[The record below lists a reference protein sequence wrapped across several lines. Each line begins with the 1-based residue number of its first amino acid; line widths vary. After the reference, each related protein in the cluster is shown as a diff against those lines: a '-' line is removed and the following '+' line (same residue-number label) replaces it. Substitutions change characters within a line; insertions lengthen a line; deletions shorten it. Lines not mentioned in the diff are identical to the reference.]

1 MIIPSEPKYGVNY
14 HHIKLRAMMFE
25 TQIVDCQSTAF
36 FMQYLAELAAASGR
50 GIEIFESG
58 ITTAVIPVYFGGK
71 FGIAAKYSPQ
81 FSAFVRYGSY
91 IGPAHLQLS
100 YYLLAQELTERITA

>member
-1 MIIPSEPKYGVNY
+1 MITPSEPKYGVHY

-50 GIEIFESG
+50 GIKIG
-58 ITTAVIPVYFGGK
+58 DVVLPTDVIPVYIGGK
-71 FGIAAKYSPQ
+71 FGIASKYSSS
-81 FSAFVRYGSY
+81 FSTFIEYSGYMTA
-91 IGPAHLQLS
+91 PHLQLS
-100 YYLLAQELTERITA
+100 YYLLA

>member
-1 MIIPSEPKYGVNY
+1 MITPSEPKYGVHY

-50 GIEIFESG
+50 GIDIFGLG
-58 ITTAVIPVYFGGK
+58 ITTDVIPVYIGGE
-71 FGIAAKYSPQ
+71 FGIASKYSSP
-81 FSAFVRYGSY
+81 FSKFVGYSSY
-91 IGPAHLQLS
+91 IEPAHLQLS
-100 YYLLAQELTERITA
+100 YYLLA

>member
-1 MIIPSEPKYGVNY
+1 MITPSEPKYGVHY

-50 GIEIFESG
+50 GKG
-58 ITTAVIPVYFGGK
+58 LRPGVTTDVIPVYIGGE
-71 FGIAAKYSPQ
+71 FGIASKYSSS
-81 FSAFVRYGSY
+81 FSTFIEYSGYMTA
-91 IGPAHLQLS
+91 PHLQLS
-100 YYLLAQELTERITA
+100 YYLLA

>member
-25 TQIVDCQSTAF
+25 TQIADCQSTAF

-50 GIEIFESG
+50 GMVLRSG
-58 ITTAVIPVYFGGK
+58 ITTDVIPVY
-71 FGIAAKYSPQ
+71 
-81 FSAFVRYGSY
+81 R
-91 IGPAHLQLS
+91 
-100 YYLLAQELTERITA
+100 R

>member
-1 MIIPSEPKYGVNY
+1 MITPSEPKYGVHY

-50 GIEIFESG
+50 GIEILQSG
-58 ITTAVIPVYFGGK
+58 VTTAVIPVYFGGK
-71 FGIAAKYSPQ
+71 FGIASKYTSS
-81 FSAFVRYGSY
+81 FSTFIEYSGYMTA
-91 IGPAHLQLS
+91 PHLQLS
-100 YYLLAQELTERITA
+100 YYLSA

>member
-1 MIIPSEPKYGVNY
+1 MIIPYEPKYGVNY

-50 GIEIFESG
+50 GIDIFGLG
-58 ITTAVIPVYFGGK
+58 ITTDVIPVYIGGE
-71 FGIAAKYSPQ
+71 FGIASKYSSS
-81 FSAFVRYGSY
+81 FSTFIEYSGYMTA
-91 IGPAHLQLS
+91 PHLQLS
-100 YYLLAQELTERITA
+100 YYLSA